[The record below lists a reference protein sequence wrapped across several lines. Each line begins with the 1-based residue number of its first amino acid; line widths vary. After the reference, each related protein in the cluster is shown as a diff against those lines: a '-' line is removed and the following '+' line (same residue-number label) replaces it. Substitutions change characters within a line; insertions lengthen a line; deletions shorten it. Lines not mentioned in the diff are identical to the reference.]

1 MIKFQSENFFVFL
14 QYICDDMLS
23 TSEAYIAD
31 VDEPSSCEYI
41 IKVKTGSLCKLDV
54 FSNQNRPREPLSI
67 MCRPLLEQK
76 AVEHYLEK
84 IAEEKRQKVCF

>member
-1 MIKFQSENFFVFL
+1 
-14 QYICDDMLS
+14 MLS

-41 IKVKTGSLCKLDV
+41 IKVKTGSLCQLNV
-54 FSNQNRPREPLSI
+54 FSSQSKPREPLSI

-76 AVEHYLEK
+76 AVEQYLEK
-84 IAEEKRQKVCF
+84 VVKEKRQKVCFWSLL